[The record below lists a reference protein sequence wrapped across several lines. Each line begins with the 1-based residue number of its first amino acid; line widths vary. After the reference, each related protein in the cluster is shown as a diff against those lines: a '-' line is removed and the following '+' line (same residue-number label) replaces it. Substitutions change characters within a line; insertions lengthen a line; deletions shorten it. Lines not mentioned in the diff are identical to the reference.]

1 MSVLDETGKRI
12 GRARYTAAQGLR
24 SAWYGAQ
31 YMIAK
36 RRSAGFNRPG
46 EPPFKPQNP
55 VDTKEL
61 RAAYFRLFAQDRAN
75 IEAGLYPA
83 PEDVR
88 VAAPNAIALAA
99 IRMGVPVDASVVI
112 PHGLL

>member
-1 MSVLDETGKRI
+1 MGLLDETGKNV

-31 YMIAK
+31 YVIAK

-46 EPPFKPQNP
+46 EPPFKPTNP

-61 RAAYFRLFAQDRAN
+61 RASYFRLFAKDRAN
-75 IEAGLYPA
+75 IEAGLYPP

-88 VAAPNAIALAA
+88 MAD
-99 IRMGVPVDASVVI
+99 MGKAVRRAGRLRDTRFSRV
-112 PHGLL
+112 